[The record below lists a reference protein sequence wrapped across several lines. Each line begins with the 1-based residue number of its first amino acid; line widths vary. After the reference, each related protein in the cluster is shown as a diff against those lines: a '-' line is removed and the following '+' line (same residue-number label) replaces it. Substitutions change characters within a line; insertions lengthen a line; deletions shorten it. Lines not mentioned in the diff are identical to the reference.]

1 MEPSKGKNLRNRR
14 RRKGVLKMGKQAK
27 KLRQLLA
34 ENDYLVAPCAFDAL
48 TARAIQAA
56 GFQVAGTT
64 GYGMHGAVLGQPDT
78 GLLALNETVEIL
90 NKMVDAVDIPVL
102 ADAEGGYGS
111 AMNVIRA
118 VMEYEK
124 TGVGGLFI
132 EDQKQ
137 PPNCPFIKAPELIST
152 NEMIGKIQA
161 AVATRE
167 DPNLVI
173 IARTDAPFEE
183 AIERA
188 NAYMEAGAD
197 MVKIIPKTRDE
208 LEVLPSRVNGP
219 IHLGLYANKGINDGM
234 TAADCGKL
242 GYKIITFPMSCLF
255 AQVAASMSVLKFIKE
270 NGTDEG
276 YPGEMMA
283 FNDYLK
289 FVGVDHYKELAAKY
303 LKD

>member
-1 MEPSKGKNLRNRR
+1 MFMVR
-14 RRKGVLKMGKQAK
+14 QTT
-27 KLRQLLA
+27 KLRELLA
-34 ENDYLVAPCAFDAL
+34 TNDYLVAPCAYDAL
-48 TARAIQAA
+48 SARAIQAA
-56 GFQVAGTT
+56 GFKIAGTT

-78 GLLALNETVEIL
+78 GLLALNETVSIL
-90 NKMVDAVDIPVL
+90 SKMADAVDIPIL

-111 AMNVIRA
+111 AMNVIRTIK
-118 VMEYEK
+118 EYEK

-137 PPNCPFIKAPELIST
+137 PPNCPFIKAPELVST
-152 NEMIGKIQA
+152 DEMVGKIRA
-161 AVATRE
+161 AVDTRK
-167 DPNLVI
+167 DKDLVI

-197 MVKIIPKTRDE
+197 MVKILPKTREE
-208 LEVLPSRVNGP
+208 LEALPSRVNGP
-219 IHLGLYANKGINDGM
+219 IHFGLYANKGINDGM

-255 AQVAASMSVLKFIKE
+255 ANVAATMSILQYIQE

-276 YPGEMMA
+276 YTGKVMQ
-283 FNDYLK
+283 FNEYLK
-289 FVGVDHYKELAAKY
+289 FIGVDEYKTLISKY
-303 LKD
+303 L

>member
-1 MEPSKGKNLRNRR
+1 MVR
-14 RRKGVLKMGKQAK
+14 QTT
-27 KLRQLLA
+27 KLRELLA
-34 ENDYLVAPCAFDAL
+34 TNDYLVAPCAYDAL
-48 TARAIQAA
+48 SARAIQAA
-56 GFQVAGTT
+56 GFKIAGTT

-78 GLLALNETVEIL
+78 GLLALNETVSIL
-90 NKMVDAVDIPVL
+90 SKMADAVDIPIL

-111 AMNVIRA
+111 AMNVIRTIK
-118 VMEYEK
+118 EYEK

-137 PPNCPFIKAPELIST
+137 PPNCPFIKAPELVST
-152 NEMIGKIQA
+152 DEMVGKIRA
-161 AVATRE
+161 AVDTRKDE
-167 DPNLVI
+167 DLVI

-197 MVKIIPKTRDE
+197 MVKILPKTREE
-208 LEVLPSRVNGP
+208 LEALPSRVNGP

-255 AQVAASMSVLKFIKE
+255 ANVAATMSILQYIQE

-276 YPGEMMA
+276 YTGKVMQ
-283 FNDYLK
+283 FNEYLK
-289 FVGVDHYKELAAKY
+289 FIGVDEYKTLISKY
-303 LKD
+303 L

>member
-1 MEPSKGKNLRNRR
+1 MVR
-14 RRKGVLKMGKQAK
+14 QTT
-27 KLRQLLA
+27 KLRELLA
-34 ENDYLVAPCAFDAL
+34 TNDYLVAPCAYDAL
-48 TARAIQAA
+48 SARAIQAA
-56 GFQVAGTT
+56 GFKIAGTT

-78 GLLALNETVEIL
+78 GLLALNETVSIL
-90 NKMVDAVDIPVL
+90 SKMADAVDIPIL

-111 AMNVIRA
+111 AMNVIRTIK
-118 VMEYEK
+118 EYEK

-137 PPNCPFIKAPELIST
+137 PPNCPFIKAPELVST
-152 NEMIGKIQA
+152 DEMVGKIRA
-161 AVATRE
+161 AVDTRK
-167 DPNLVI
+167 DKDLVI

-197 MVKIIPKTRDE
+197 MVKILPKTREE
-208 LEVLPSRVNGP
+208 LEALPSRVNGP
-219 IHLGLYANKGINDGM
+219 IHLGLYANKEINDGM

-255 AQVAASMSVLKFIKE
+255 ANVAATMTILQYIQE

-276 YPGEMMA
+276 YTGKVMQ
-283 FNDYLK
+283 FNEYLK
-289 FVGVDHYKELAAKY
+289 FIGVDEYKTLISKY
-303 LKD
+303 L

>member
-1 MEPSKGKNLRNRR
+1 MVR
-14 RRKGVLKMGKQAK
+14 QTT
-27 KLRQLLA
+27 KLRELLA
-34 ENDYLVAPCAFDAL
+34 TNDYLVAPCAYDAL
-48 TARAIQAA
+48 SARAIQAA
-56 GFQVAGTT
+56 GFKVAGTT

-78 GLLALNETVEIL
+78 GLLALNETVSIL
-90 NKMVDAVDIPVL
+90 SKRADAVDIPIL

-111 AMNVIRA
+111 AMNVIRTIK
-118 VMEYEK
+118 EYEK

-152 NEMIGKIQA
+152 DEMVGKIRA
-161 AVATRE
+161 AVDTRK
-167 DPNLVI
+167 DKDLVI

-197 MVKIIPKTRDE
+197 MVKIRPKTREE
-208 LEVLPSRVNGP
+208 LEALPSRVNGP

-255 AQVAASMSVLKFIKE
+255 ANVAATMSILQYIQE

-276 YPGEMMA
+276 YTGKAMQ
-283 FNDYLK
+283 FNEYLK
-289 FVGVDHYKELAAKY
+289 FIGVDEYKTLISKY
-303 LKD
+303 L

>member
-1 MEPSKGKNLRNRR
+1 MGRQTRRLRE
-14 RRKGVLKMGKQAK
+14 
-27 KLRQLLA
+27 LLA
-34 ENDYLVAPCAFDAL
+34 TNDYLVAPCAYDAL
-48 TARAIQAA
+48 SARAIQAA
-56 GFQVAGTT
+56 GFKVAGTT

-78 GLLALNETVEIL
+78 GLLALNETVSIL
-90 NKMVDAVDIPVL
+90 SKMADAVDIPIL

-111 AMNVIRA
+111 AMNVIRTIK
-118 VMEYEK
+118 EYEK

-152 NEMIGKIQA
+152 DEMVGKIRA
-161 AVATRE
+161 AVDTRK
-167 DPNLVI
+167 DKDLVI

-197 MVKIIPKTRDE
+197 MVKILPKTREE
-208 LEVLPSRVNGP
+208 LEALPSRVNGP

-255 AQVAASMSVLKFIKE
+255 ANVAATMSILQYIQE

-276 YPGEMMA
+276 YTGKVMQ
-283 FNDYLK
+283 FNEYLK
-289 FVGVDHYKELAAKY
+289 FIGVDEYKTLISKY
-303 LKD
+303 L

>member
-1 MEPSKGKNLRNRR
+1 MFMVR
-14 RRKGVLKMGKQAK
+14 QTT
-27 KLRQLLA
+27 KLRELLA
-34 ENDYLVAPCAFDAL
+34 TNDYLVAPCAYDAL
-48 TARAIQAA
+48 SARAIQVA
-56 GFQVAGTT
+56 GFKIAGTT

-78 GLLALNETVEIL
+78 GLLALNETVSIL
-90 NKMVDAVDIPVL
+90 SKMADAVDIPIL

-111 AMNVIRA
+111 AMNVIRTIK
-118 VMEYEK
+118 EYEK

-137 PPNCPFIKAPELIST
+137 PPNCPFIKAPELVST
-152 NEMIGKIQA
+152 DEMVGKIRA
-161 AVATRE
+161 AVDTRK
-167 DPNLVI
+167 DKDLVI

-197 MVKIIPKTRDE
+197 MVKILPKTREE
-208 LEVLPSRVNGP
+208 LEALPSRVNGP

-255 AQVAASMSVLKFIKE
+255 ANVAATMSILQYIQE

-276 YPGEMMA
+276 YTGKVMQ
-283 FNDYLK
+283 FNEYLK
-289 FVGVDHYKELAAKY
+289 FIGVDEYKTLISKY
-303 LKD
+303 L

>member
-1 MEPSKGKNLRNRR
+1 MVR
-14 RRKGVLKMGKQAK
+14 QTT
-27 KLRQLLA
+27 KLRELLA
-34 ENDYLVAPCAFDAL
+34 TNDYLVAPCAYDAL
-48 TARAIQAA
+48 SARAIQAA
-56 GFQVAGTT
+56 GFKIAGTT

-78 GLLALNETVEIL
+78 GLLALNETVSIL
-90 NKMVDAVDIPVL
+90 SKMADAVDIPIL
-102 ADAEGGYGS
+102 ANAEGGYGS
-111 AMNVIRA
+111 AMNVIRTIK
-118 VMEYEK
+118 EYEK

-137 PPNCPFIKAPELIST
+137 PPNCPFIKAPELVST
-152 NEMIGKIQA
+152 DEMVGKIRA
-161 AVATRE
+161 AVDTRK
-167 DPNLVI
+167 DKDLVI

-197 MVKIIPKTRDE
+197 MVKILPKTREE
-208 LEVLPSRVNGP
+208 LEALPSRVNGP

-255 AQVAASMSVLKFIKE
+255 ANVAATMSILQYIQE

-276 YPGEMMA
+276 YTGKVMQ
-283 FNDYLK
+283 FNEYLK
-289 FVGVDHYKELAAKY
+289 FIGVDEYKTLISKY
-303 LKD
+303 L

>member
-1 MEPSKGKNLRNRR
+1 MIMGRQTTNLRE
-14 RRKGVLKMGKQAK
+14 
-27 KLRQLLA
+27 LLA
-34 ENDYLVAPCAFDAL
+34 TNDYLVAPCAYDAL
-48 TARAIQAA
+48 SARAIQAA
-56 GFQVAGTT
+56 GFKVAGTT

-78 GLLALNETVEIL
+78 GLLALNETVSIL
-90 NKMVDAVDIPVL
+90 SKMADAVDIPIL

-111 AMNVIRA
+111 AMNVIRTIK
-118 VMEYEK
+118 EYEK

-152 NEMIGKIQA
+152 DEMVGKIRA
-161 AVATRE
+161 AVDTRK
-167 DPNLVI
+167 DKDLVI

-197 MVKIIPKTRDE
+197 MVKILPKTREE
-208 LEVLPSRVNGP
+208 LEALPSRVNGP

-255 AQVAASMSVLKFIKE
+255 ANVAATMSILQYIQE

-276 YPGEMMA
+276 YTGKVMQ
-283 FNDYLK
+283 FNEYLK
-289 FVGVDHYKELAAKY
+289 FIGVDEYKTLISKY
-303 LKD
+303 L

>member
-1 MEPSKGKNLRNRR
+1 
-14 RRKGVLKMGKQAK
+14 MGRQTT
-27 KLRQLLA
+27 KLRELLA
-34 ENDYLVAPCAFDAL
+34 TNDDLVAPCAYDAL
-48 TARAIQAA
+48 SARAIQAA
-56 GFQVAGTT
+56 GFKVAGTT

-78 GLLALNETVEIL
+78 GLLALNETVSIL
-90 NKMVDAVDIPVL
+90 SKMADAVDIPIL

-111 AMNVIRA
+111 AMNVIRTIK
-118 VMEYEK
+118 EYEK

-152 NEMIGKIQA
+152 DEMVGKIRA
-161 AVATRE
+161 AVDTRK
-167 DPNLVI
+167 DKDLVI

-197 MVKIIPKTRDE
+197 MVKILPKTREE
-208 LEVLPSRVNGP
+208 LEALPSRVNGP

-255 AQVAASMSVLKFIKE
+255 ANVAATMSILQYIQE

-276 YPGEMMA
+276 YTGKVMQ
-283 FNDYLK
+283 FNEYLK
-289 FVGVDHYKELAAKY
+289 FIGVDEYKTLISKY
-303 LKD
+303 L

>member
-1 MEPSKGKNLRNRR
+1 MVR
-14 RRKGVLKMGKQAK
+14 QTT
-27 KLRQLLA
+27 KLRELLA
-34 ENDYLVAPCAFDAL
+34 TNDYLVAPCAYDAL
-48 TARAIQAA
+48 SARAIQAA
-56 GFQVAGTT
+56 GFKVAGTT

-78 GLLALNETVEIL
+78 GLLALNETVSIL
-90 NKMVDAVDIPVL
+90 SKMADAVDIPIL

-111 AMNVIRA
+111 AMNVIRTIK
-118 VMEYEK
+118 EYEK

-137 PPNCPFIKAPELIST
+137 PPNCPFIKAPELVST
-152 NEMIGKIQA
+152 EEMIGKIRA
-161 AVATRE
+161 AVDTRK
-167 DPNLVI
+167 DKDLVI

-197 MVKIIPKTRDE
+197 MVKILPKTRAE
-208 LEVLPSRVNGP
+208 LEALPSRVNGP

-255 AQVAASMSVLKFIKE
+255 ANVAATMSILQYIQE

-276 YPGEMMA
+276 YTGKVMQ
-283 FNDYLK
+283 FNEYLK
-289 FVGVDHYKELAAKY
+289 FIGVDEYKTLISKY
-303 LKD
+303 L

>member
-1 MEPSKGKNLRNRR
+1 
-14 RRKGVLKMGKQAK
+14 MGRQTT
-27 KLRQLLA
+27 KLRELLA
-34 ENDYLVAPCAFDAL
+34 TNDYLVAPCAYDAL
-48 TARAIQAA
+48 SARAIQAA
-56 GFQVAGTT
+56 GFKVAGTT

-78 GLLALNETVEIL
+78 GLLALNETVSIL
-90 NKMVDAVDIPVL
+90 SKMADAVDIPIL

-111 AMNVIRA
+111 AMNVIRTIK
-118 VMEYEK
+118 EYEK

-152 NEMIGKIQA
+152 DEMVGKIRA
-161 AVATRE
+161 AVDTRK
-167 DPNLVI
+167 DKDLVI

-197 MVKIIPKTRDE
+197 MVKILPKTREE
-208 LEVLPSRVNGP
+208 LEALPSRVNGP

-255 AQVAASMSVLKFIKE
+255 ANVAATMSILQYIQE

-276 YPGEMMA
+276 YTGKVMQ
-283 FNDYLK
+283 FNEYLK
-289 FVGVDHYKELAAKY
+289 FIGVDEYKTLISKY
-303 LKD
+303 L

>member
-1 MEPSKGKNLRNRR
+1 MFMVR
-14 RRKGVLKMGKQAK
+14 QTT
-27 KLRQLLA
+27 KLRELLA
-34 ENDYLVAPCAFDAL
+34 TNDYLVAPCAYDAL
-48 TARAIQAA
+48 SARAIQAA
-56 GFQVAGTT
+56 GFKVAGTT

-78 GLLALNETVEIL
+78 GLLALNETVSIL
-90 NKMVDAVDIPVL
+90 SKMADAVDIPIL

-111 AMNVIRA
+111 AMNVIRTIK
-118 VMEYEK
+118 EYEK

-152 NEMIGKIQA
+152 DEMVGKIRA
-161 AVATRE
+161 AVDTRK
-167 DPNLVI
+167 DKDLVI

-197 MVKIIPKTRDE
+197 MVKILPKTRAE
-208 LEVLPSRVNGP
+208 LEALPSRVNGP

-255 AQVAASMSVLKFIKE
+255 ANVAATMSILQYIQE

-276 YPGEMMA
+276 YTGKVMQ
-283 FNDYLK
+283 FNEYLK
-289 FVGVDHYKELAAKY
+289 FIGVDEYKTLISKY
-303 LKD
+303 L

>member
-1 MEPSKGKNLRNRR
+1 
-14 RRKGVLKMGKQAK
+14 MGRQTT
-27 KLRQLLA
+27 KLRELLA
-34 ENDYLVAPCAFDAL
+34 TNDYLVAPCAYDAL
-48 TARAIQAA
+48 SARAIQVA
-56 GFQVAGTT
+56 GFKVAGTT

-78 GLLALNETVEIL
+78 GLLALNETVSIL
-90 NKMVDAVDIPVL
+90 SKMADAVDIPIL

-111 AMNVIRA
+111 AMNVIRTIK
-118 VMEYEK
+118 EYEK

-152 NEMIGKIQA
+152 DEMVGKIRA
-161 AVATRE
+161 AVDTRK
-167 DPNLVI
+167 DKDLVI

-197 MVKIIPKTRDE
+197 MVKILPKTREE
-208 LEVLPSRVNGP
+208 LEALPSRVNGP

-255 AQVAASMSVLKFIKE
+255 ANVAATMSILQYIQE

-276 YPGEMMA
+276 YTGKVMQ
-283 FNDYLK
+283 FNEYLK
-289 FVGVDHYKELAAKY
+289 FIGVDEYKTLISKY
-303 LKD
+303 L

>member
-1 MEPSKGKNLRNRR
+1 MFMVR
-14 RRKGVLKMGKQAK
+14 QTT
-27 KLRQLLA
+27 KLRELLA
-34 ENDYLVAPCAFDAL
+34 TNDYLVAPCAYDAL
-48 TARAIQAA
+48 SARAIQAA
-56 GFQVAGTT
+56 GFKIAGTT

-78 GLLALNETVEIL
+78 GLLALNETVSIL
-90 NKMVDAVDIPVL
+90 SKMADAVDIPIL

-111 AMNVIRA
+111 AMNVIRTIK
-118 VMEYEK
+118 EYEK

-137 PPNCPFIKAPELIST
+137 PPNCPFIKAPELVST
-152 NEMIGKIQA
+152 DEMVGKIRA
-161 AVATRE
+161 AVDTRK
-167 DPNLVI
+167 DKDLVI

-197 MVKIIPKTRDE
+197 MVKILPKTREE
-208 LEVLPSRVNGP
+208 LEALPSRVNGP

-255 AQVAASMSVLKFIKE
+255 ANVAATMSILQYIQE

-276 YPGEMMA
+276 YTGKVMQ
-283 FNDYLK
+283 FNEYLK
-289 FVGVDHYKELAAKY
+289 FLGVDEYKTLISKY
-303 LKD
+303 L

>member
-1 MEPSKGKNLRNRR
+1 MI
-14 RRKGVLKMGKQAK
+14 MGRQTT
-27 KLRQLLA
+27 KLRELLST
-34 ENDYLVAPCAFDAL
+34 NDYLVAPCAYDAL
-48 TARAIQAA
+48 SARAIQAA
-56 GFQVAGTT
+56 GFKVAGTT

-78 GLLALNETVEIL
+78 GLLALNETVSIL
-90 NKMVDAVDIPVL
+90 SKMADAVDIPIL

-111 AMNVIRA
+111 AMNVIRTIK
-118 VMEYEK
+118 EYEK

-152 NEMIGKIQA
+152 DEMVGKIRA
-161 AVATRE
+161 AVDTRK
-167 DPNLVI
+167 DKDLVI
-173 IARTDAPFEE
+173 IARTDATVEE

-197 MVKIIPKTRDE
+197 MVKILPKTREE
-208 LEVLPSRVNGP
+208 LEALPSRVNGP

-255 AQVAASMSVLKFIKE
+255 ANVAATMSILQYIQE

-276 YPGEMMA
+276 YTGKVMQ
-283 FNDYLK
+283 FNEYLK
-289 FVGVDHYKELAAKY
+289 FIGVDEYKTLISKY
-303 LKD
+303 L

>member
-1 MEPSKGKNLRNRR
+1 MI
-14 RRKGVLKMGKQAK
+14 MGRQTT
-27 KLRQLLA
+27 KLRELLA
-34 ENDYLVAPCAFDAL
+34 TNDYLVAPCAYDAL
-48 TARAIQAA
+48 SARAIQAA
-56 GFQVAGTT
+56 GFKVAGTT

-78 GLLALNETVEIL
+78 GLLALNETVSIL
-90 NKMVDAVDIPVL
+90 SKMADAVDIPIL

-111 AMNVIRA
+111 AMNVIRTIK
-118 VMEYEK
+118 EYEK

-137 PPNCPFIKAPELIST
+137 PPNCPFIKAPELINT
-152 NEMIGKIQA
+152 DEMVGKIRA
-161 AVATRE
+161 AVDTRK
-167 DPNLVI
+167 DKDLVI

-197 MVKIIPKTRDE
+197 MVKILPKTREE
-208 LEVLPSRVNGP
+208 LEALPSRVNGP

-255 AQVAASMSVLKFIKE
+255 ANVAATMSILQYIQE

-276 YPGEMMA
+276 YTGKVMQ
-283 FNDYLK
+283 FNEYLK
-289 FVGVDHYKELAAKY
+289 FIGVDEYKTLISKY
-303 LKD
+303 L

>member
-1 MEPSKGKNLRNRR
+1 
-14 RRKGVLKMGKQAK
+14 MGRQTT
-27 KLRQLLA
+27 KLRELLA
-34 ENDYLVAPCAFDAL
+34 TNDYLVAPCAYDAL
-48 TARAIQAA
+48 SARAIQAA
-56 GFQVAGTT
+56 GFKVAGTT
-64 GYGMHGAVLGQPDT
+64 GYGIHGAVLGQPDT
-78 GLLALNETVEIL
+78 GLLALNETVSIL
-90 NKMVDAVDIPVL
+90 SKMADAVDIPIL

-111 AMNVIRA
+111 AMNVIRTIK
-118 VMEYEK
+118 EYEK

-152 NEMIGKIQA
+152 DEMVGKIRA
-161 AVATRE
+161 AVDTRK
-167 DPNLVI
+167 DKDLVI

-197 MVKIIPKTRDE
+197 MVKILPKTREE
-208 LEVLPSRVNGP
+208 LEALPSRVNGP

-255 AQVAASMSVLKFIKE
+255 ANVAATMSILQYIQE

-276 YPGEMMA
+276 YTGKVMQ
-283 FNDYLK
+283 FNEYLK
-289 FVGVDHYKELAAKY
+289 FIGVDEYKTLISKY
-303 LKD
+303 L

>member
-1 MEPSKGKNLRNRR
+1 MVR
-14 RRKGVLKMGKQAK
+14 QTT
-27 KLRQLLA
+27 KLRELLA
-34 ENDYLVAPCAFDAL
+34 TNDYLVAPCAYDAL
-48 TARAIQAA
+48 SARAIQAA
-56 GFQVAGTT
+56 GFKIAGTT

-78 GLLALNETVEIL
+78 GLLALNETVSIL
-90 NKMVDAVDIPVL
+90 SKMADAVDIPIL

-111 AMNVIRA
+111 AMNVIRTIK
-118 VMEYEK
+118 EYEK

-137 PPNCPFIKAPELIST
+137 PPNCPFIKAPELVST
-152 NEMIGKIQA
+152 DEMVGKIRA
-161 AVATRE
+161 AVDTRK
-167 DPNLVI
+167 DKDLVI

-197 MVKIIPKTRDE
+197 MVKILPKTREE
-208 LEVLPSRVNGP
+208 LEALPSRVNGP

-242 GYKIITFPMSCLF
+242 GYKIITFTMSCMF
-255 AQVAASMSVLKFIKE
+255 ANFAATMSILQYIQE

-276 YPGEMMA
+276 YTGKVMQ
-283 FNDYLK
+283 FNEYLK
-289 FVGVDHYKELAAKY
+289 FIGVDEYKTLISKY
-303 LKD
+303 L

>member
-1 MEPSKGKNLRNRR
+1 MVR
-14 RRKGVLKMGKQAK
+14 QTT
-27 KLRQLLA
+27 KLRELLA
-34 ENDYLVAPCAFDAL
+34 TNDYLVAPCAYDAL
-48 TARAIQAA
+48 SARAIQTA
-56 GFQVAGTT
+56 GFKVAGTT

-78 GLLALNETVEIL
+78 GLLALNETVSIL
-90 NKMVDAVDIPVL
+90 SKMADAVDIPIL

-111 AMNVIRA
+111 AMNVIRTIK
-118 VMEYEK
+118 EYEK

-137 PPNCPFIKAPELIST
+137 PPNCPFIKAPELVST
-152 NEMIGKIQA
+152 EEMIGKIRA
-161 AVATRE
+161 AVDTRK
-167 DPNLVI
+167 DKDLVI

-197 MVKIIPKTRDE
+197 MVKILPKTREE
-208 LEVLPSRVNGP
+208 LEALPSRVNGP

-255 AQVAASMSVLKFIKE
+255 SNVAATLSILQYIKE

-276 YPGEMMA
+276 YEGKVMQ
-283 FNDYLK
+283 FNEYLK
-289 FVGVDHYKELAAKY
+289 FIGVDEYKTLISKY
-303 LKD
+303 L

>member
-1 MEPSKGKNLRNRR
+1 MVR
-14 RRKGVLKMGKQAK
+14 QTT
-27 KLRQLLA
+27 KLRELLA
-34 ENDYLVAPCAFDAL
+34 TNDYLVAPCAYDAL
-48 TARAIQAA
+48 SARAIQAA
-56 GFQVAGTT
+56 GFRVAGTT

-78 GLLALNETVEIL
+78 GLLALNETVSIL
-90 NKMVDAVDIPVL
+90 SKMADAVDIPIL

-111 AMNVIRA
+111 AMNVIRTIK
-118 VMEYEK
+118 EYEK

-152 NEMIGKIQA
+152 DEMAGKIRA
-161 AVATRE
+161 AVDTRK
-167 DPNLVI
+167 DRDLVI

-197 MVKIIPKTRDE
+197 MVKILPKTRAE
-208 LEVLPSRVNGP
+208 LEALPSRVNGP

-255 AQVAASMSVLKFIKE
+255 ANVAATMSILQYIQE

-276 YPGEMMA
+276 YTGKVMQ
-283 FNDYLK
+283 FNEYLK
-289 FVGVDHYKELAAKY
+289 FIGVDEYKTLISKY
-303 LKD
+303 L

>member
-1 MEPSKGKNLRNRR
+1 MGRQTPNLRE
-14 RRKGVLKMGKQAK
+14 
-27 KLRQLLA
+27 LLA
-34 ENDYLVAPCAFDAL
+34 TNDYLVAPCAYDAL
-48 TARAIQAA
+48 SARAIQAA
-56 GFQVAGTT
+56 GFKVAGTT

-78 GLLALNETVEIL
+78 GLLALNETVSIL
-90 NKMVDAVDIPVL
+90 SKMADAVDIPIL

-111 AMNVIRA
+111 AMNVIRTIK
-118 VMEYEK
+118 EYEK

-152 NEMIGKIQA
+152 DEMVGKIRA
-161 AVATRE
+161 AVDTRK
-167 DPNLVI
+167 DKDLVI

-197 MVKIIPKTRDE
+197 MVKILPKTREE
-208 LEVLPSRVNGP
+208 LEALPSRVNGP

-255 AQVAASMSVLKFIKE
+255 ANVAATMSILQYIQE

-276 YPGEMMA
+276 YTGKVMQ
-283 FNDYLK
+283 FNEYLK
-289 FVGVDHYKELAAKY
+289 FIGVDEYKTLISKY
-303 LKD
+303 L

>member
-1 MEPSKGKNLRNRR
+1 MFMVR
-14 RRKGVLKMGKQAK
+14 QTT
-27 KLRQLLA
+27 KLRELLA
-34 ENDYLVAPCAFDAL
+34 TNDYLVAPCAYDAL
-48 TARAIQAA
+48 SARAIQAA
-56 GFQVAGTT
+56 GFKIAGTT

-78 GLLALNETVEIL
+78 GLLALNETVSIL
-90 NKMVDAVDIPVL
+90 SKMADAVDIPIL

-111 AMNVIRA
+111 AMNVIRTIK
-118 VMEYEK
+118 EYEK

-137 PPNCPFIKAPELIST
+137 PPNCPFIKAPELVST
-152 NEMIGKIQA
+152 DEMVGKIRA
-161 AVATRE
+161 AVDTRK
-167 DPNLVI
+167 DKDLVI

-188 NAYMEAGAD
+188 NADLEAGAD
-197 MVKIIPKTRDE
+197 MVKILPKTREE
-208 LEVLPSRVNGP
+208 LEALPSRVNGP

-255 AQVAASMSVLKFIKE
+255 ANVAATMSILQYIQE

-276 YPGEMMA
+276 YTGKVMQ
-283 FNDYLK
+283 FNEYLK
-289 FVGVDHYKELAAKY
+289 FIGVDEYKTLISKY
-303 LKD
+303 L

>member
-1 MEPSKGKNLRNRR
+1 MVR
-14 RRKGVLKMGKQAK
+14 QTT
-27 KLRQLLA
+27 KLRELLA
-34 ENDYLVAPCAFDAL
+34 TNDYLVAPCAYDAL
-48 TARAIQAA
+48 SARAIQAA
-56 GFQVAGTT
+56 GFKIAGTT

-78 GLLALNETVEIL
+78 GLLALNETVSIL
-90 NKMVDAVDIPVL
+90 SKMADAVDIPIL

-111 AMNVIRA
+111 AMNVIRTIK
-118 VMEYEK
+118 EYEK

-137 PPNCPFIKAPELIST
+137 PPNCPFIKAPELVST
-152 NEMIGKIQA
+152 DEMVGKIRA
-161 AVATRE
+161 AVDTRK
-167 DPNLVI
+167 DKDLVI

-197 MVKIIPKTRDE
+197 MVKILPKTREE
-208 LEVLPSRVNGP
+208 LEALPSRVNGP

-255 AQVAASMSVLKFIKE
+255 ANVAATMTILQYIQE

-276 YPGEMMA
+276 YTGKVMQ
-283 FNDYLK
+283 FNEYLK
-289 FVGVDHYKELAAKY
+289 FIGVDEYKTLISKY
-303 LKD
+303 L